1 MIFTIKSNY
10 IKITQSKNTCVNN
23 YMFQSI
29 NNDFLKKKSY
39 KDIVMGNRN
48 ITFSIL

>member
-1 MIFTIKSNY
+1 M
-10 IKITQSKNTCVNN
+10 KITQSKNTCVNN

-29 NNDFLKKKSY
+29 NNDFFLKKKSY

>member
-1 MIFTIKSNY
+1 MMFTIKSNQ

-29 NNDFLKKKSY
+29 NNDLKK
-39 KDIVMGNRN
+39 
-48 ITFSIL
+48 